1 MSQFLTAIAVDLERV
16 KLLLPKQHFLES
28 VTWNPIMHT
37 VDLVWSSPGLVTPF
51 STPQFFPVQNLHDQT
66 LPKGVNYREA
76 RLPPAG
82 PAAGQS
88 QPVVEKPVDKRKGRR
103 IKAP

>member
-51 STPQFFPVQNLHDQT
+51 STPQFFSIQNLHDQT
-66 LPKGVNYREA
+66 LPKGVNYRAA
-76 RLPPAG
+76 RTVPVAH
-82 PAAGQS
+82 S
-88 QPVVEKPVDKRKGRR
+88 VENTQPLVEKPVDKPKGRR
-103 IKAP
+103 IKAH